1 MPSSHLGQCWQY
13 SGQAS
18 VLDENTGLLI
28 QELLRILRQQCQ
40 GIKSS
45 CRVVLRVASALC
57 NWQGHTPMMFDWH
70 TQIAPAELN
79 TLARHRV
86 LALLDALGGIP
97 LKLILGCPQ
106 AHVASEFEDITA
118 VNRVVP

>member
-1 MPSSHLGQCWQY
+1 MPTSHLGQCWQY
-13 SGQAS
+13 SGWGS
-18 VLDENTGLLI
+18 VLNENTGLLI
-28 QELLRILRQQCQ
+28 QEVLRIPRQQWQ

-45 CRVVLRVASALC
+45 FRVLLRVASGLC
-57 NWQGHTPMMFDWH
+57 NCQGHTPMTFDWH
-70 TQIAPAELN
+70 TQVAPTELN
-79 TLARHRV
+79 ILARHCV

-106 AHVASEFEDITA
+106 AHVASVFEDIAA